1 MNLYEEMKSNLNE
14 SADLDTIVK
23 NAEGALSYLLKLDKE
38 LDPENKI
45 SEDGDN
51 AGQSILNLINEAKS
65 LQLTLNHYK
74 TLINN
79 FTNDLQKIR

>member
-14 SADLDTIVK
+14 SDDLDTIVK

-51 AGQSILNLINEAKS
+51 AGQS

-74 TLINN
+74 ALINN
-79 FTNDLQKIR
+79 FTNELQKIR

>member
-14 SADLDTIVK
+14 SDDLDTIVK

-65 LQLTLNHYK
+65 LQLTLNQYK

-79 FTNDLQKIR
+79 FTNELQKIR